1 MPGSRTLTAL
11 LVAGLAAVPSARATL
26 SAQAPDHP
34 APSSATPGPVATR
47 LPHAVAATAT
57 SADAVGAWTTR
68 ISSMLRDGRLDIGRV
83 DEDTMLPGR
92 THERLV
98 QRFNG
103 LPVFGAEVVRQLS
116 GSTVETIFG
125 TVYDDVSA
133 PTAASVTAEQAA
145 AAAAAAVSQ
154 RAHAAQPPVLGI
166 LPSGGGFQLAWRV
179 DVRSPRDV
187 RRVYVNALSGTIV
200 RSDTQLRTQTNAGV
214 VGLGNG
220 VFGDSKKVSADRGT
234 NGFEARDL
242 LRPAK
247 IETYDLKGDVP
258 TLEDFLNTGAL
269 ANSDIARDDDNTWT
283 DGSVVDA
290 HVYDG
295 YTYDF
300 YFKQFG
306 RHGLDDHS
314 LAMQFVVHPLL
325 RAEADQ
331 FTDDTVQLFINN
343 AAYIGG
349 GQMFLGDGDGTSFT
363 YFAGSLDVV
372 AHEWTHGVTD
382 YSSGLEYRDYSGA
395 LNESFSDIMATS
407 AEFSLAQLGAT
418 SKPADWLIGEDITL
432 DPPGFIRSMA
442 NPILGGQPDHA
453 SLVQFIGTDIDNG
466 GVHVNSGVPNHAFYL
481 AVNGGQNRVSGIAV
495 PGVGLANIDHMEKIF
510 YRAFVFFLTPSANFS
525 DARAA
530 TVQAAIELYGGSS
543 NERQQLELAWDAVG
557 VK

>member
-1 MPGSRTLTAL
+1 
-11 LVAGLAAVPSARATL
+11 
-26 SAQAPDHP
+26 
-34 APSSATPGPVATR
+34 
-47 LPHAVAATAT
+47 
-57 SADAVGAWTTR
+57 
-68 ISSMLRDGRLDIGRV
+68 MLRDGRLDIGRV

-125 TVYDDVSA
+125 TVYDDVAA
-133 PTAASVTAEQAA
+133 PTTPSVTAEQAA
-145 AAAAAAVSQ
+145 VAAAAAVSEQ
-154 RAHAAQPPVLGI
+154 AHAAQPPILGI
-166 LPSGGGFQLAWRV
+166 LPSSGGFQLAWRV

-187 RRVYVNALSGTIV
+187 RRVYVNALSGAIV
-200 RSDTQLRTQTNAGV
+200 RSDSQLRTQTNAGV
-214 VGLGNG
+214 VGLGTG

-234 NGFEARDL
+234 NGFDARDL

-247 IETYDLKGDVP
+247 IETYDLKGSVP
-258 TLEDFLNTGAL
+258 ALESFLNTGAL
-269 ANSDIARDDDNTWT
+269 ANGDIARDDDNTWT
-283 DGSVVDA
+283 DGAVVDA

-314 LAMQFVVHPLL
+314 LGMQFVVHPLL

-331 FTDDTVQLFINN
+331 FTDDTVSTFINN
-343 AAYIGG
+343 AAYVGG

-363 YFAGSLDVV
+363 YFAGALDVV
-372 AHEWTHGVTD
+372 AHEWSHGVTD

-395 LNESFSDIMATS
+395 LNESFSDIMGAS
-407 AEFSLAQLGAT
+407 AEFFFAQLGVT

-453 SLVQFIGTDIDNG
+453 SLAEFIGTDIDNG
-466 GVHVNSGVPNHAFYL
+466 GVHVNSGIPNQAFYL
-481 AVNGGQNRVSGIAV
+481 AVNGGRNRVSGITV
-495 PGVGLANIDHMEKIF
+495 PGVGLSNIDHMEKIF

-530 TVQAAIELYGGSS
+530 TVQAAIELYGASS
-543 NERQQLELAWDAVG
+543 SERQQVELAWDAVG
-557 VK
+557 VR

>member
-133 PTAASVTAEQAA
+133 PTTASVTAEQAA

-154 RAHAAQPPVLGI
+154 RAHAAQAPVLGI

-234 NGFEARDL
+234 NGFEARDM

-247 IETYDLKGDVP
+247 IETYDLKG
-258 TLEDFLNTGAL
+258 LNCPLPILRAKKAL
-269 ANSDIARDDDNTWT
+269 A
-283 DGSVVDA
+283 
-290 HVYDG
+290 
-295 YTYDF
+295 
-300 YFKQFG
+300 
-306 RHGLDDHS
+306 
-314 LAMQFVVHPLL
+314 
-325 RAEADQ
+325 
-331 FTDDTVQLFINN
+331 
-343 AAYIGG
+343 
-349 GQMFLGDGDGTSFT
+349 
-363 YFAGSLDVV
+363 
-372 AHEWTHGVTD
+372 
-382 YSSGLEYRDYSGA
+382 
-395 LNESFSDIMATS
+395 
-407 AEFSLAQLGAT
+407 
-418 SKPADWLIGEDITL
+418 
-432 DPPGFIRSMA
+432 SMA
-442 NPILGGQPDHA
+442 SGEILRVLATDPGAVRDFEAFAKQTGNTLLSHA
-453 SLVQFIGTDIDNG
+453 ERENVFT
-466 GVHVNSGVPNHAFYL
+466 
-481 AVNGGQNRVSGIAV
+481 
-495 PGVGLANIDHMEKIF
+495 
-510 YRAFVFFLTPSANFS
+510 FFL
-525 DARAA
+525 R
-530 TVQAAIELYGGSS
+530 
-543 NERQQLELAWDAVG
+543 
-557 VK
+557 KK